1 MAYQQKSVYRRGA
14 DDGLFFGVYLIAL
27 FFATAY
33 SLTMP
38 FVGLLSTILML
49 AVPVVIYRF
58 LRRAHIERDGKSQ
71 FSELWL
77 HGIVIFFC
85 GGLIVSV
92 VALIYMKW
100 FEPNFIVNQAKIAI
114 QIWEEANVP
123 QAGEMAKVLNQA
135 IEQKMIPTPINVVIE
150 MLWLQVF
157 TGSLLSMLLSAI
169 IKSIKIKRH
178 I

>member
-1 MAYQQKSVYRRGA
+1 MASQQKTVYRRGA
-14 DDGLFFGVYLIAL
+14 DDGFYFGLYLVAL
-27 FFATAY
+27 FFASAF

-38 FVGLLSTILML
+38 FAGLLSTVMML
-49 AVPVVIYRF
+49 AVPFVIYHF
-58 LRRAHIERDGKSQ
+58 LRRAYIECEGKSQ

-85 GGLIVSV
+85 GGLIAGV
-92 VALIYMKW
+92 VAVVYMRW
-100 FEPNFIVNQAKIAI
+100 IAPDFIINQANIAI
-114 QIWEEANVP
+114 GIWEEANMP
-123 QAGEMAKVLNQA
+123 QADELAKTMKLA
-135 IEQKMIPTPINVVIE
+135 IEQKMIPTPIQLVIE

-169 IKSIKIKRH
+169 IRSIKIKRK